1 MAKAYSKKNEPIIT
15 LVASLALNGVDIT
28 LKEPQREGLFR
39 PDVNLDGRV
48 NIEILDILIKHA
60 YGIED

>member
-1 MAKAYSKKNEPIIT
+1 MIKACSNKNEPIIT
-15 LVASLALNGVDIT
+15 LVARLALNGVDIT

-39 PDVNLDGRV
+39 PDVNIDGCV

>member
-1 MAKAYSKKNEPIIT
+1 MIKACSKKNEQIFT
-15 LVASLALNGVDIT
+15 LVSSLALNGVDIT

-39 PDVNLDGRV
+39 QDVNLDGRV